1 MVSISSRFLQS
12 CCLIVIIVITHQ
24 HQCYGKETIRGHMQ
38 PLGTH
43 RDPEGHVDIFEA
55 DQLPS
60 AAEFFNK
67 YVKPKRPVLFR
78 NAAKASPA
86 FTKWSDEYLLENFG
100 NLQVKLE
107 SKLEKKVVPI
117 GDVGLGRDTIS
128 HFLNTYKSR
137 DVYIVSQLPDPM
149 AKDVKVPPCLTCGS
163 FHNRIMEANLWVS
176 NGGTSSLLH
185 KDACK

>member
-1 MVSISSRFLQS
+1 MTINQF
-12 CCLIVIIVITHQ
+12 
-24 HQCYGKETIRGHMQ
+24 QCHAKETIRGHMQ
-38 PLGTH
+38 PLGMH
-43 RDPEGHVDIFEA
+43 RDSEGHVDIFEA

-67 YVKPKRPVLFR
+67 YVKPRRPALFR
-78 NAAKASPA
+78 NAAKVSPA
-86 FTKWSDEYLLENFG
+86 FTKWTDEYLLENFG

-117 GDVGLGRDTIS
+117 GNVGLGRDTIS
-128 HFLNTYKSR
+128 NFLNTYKER
-137 DVYIVSQLPDPM
+137 DVYVVSQLPDPM

-163 FHNRIMEANLWVS
+163 FHDRIMEANLWVS

-185 KDACK
+185 KDACKSNKIDIRIVISLL